1 MPADHPWVKLLNSC
15 NIVLCCGQGA
25 WEEEMLRS
33 LRLLETACHEKGIY
47 PWVDIWGGDV
57 HHDWEWWRRQLP
69 YFLGKL
75 LD

>member
-1 MPADHPWVKLLNSC
+1 MPADHPWVNCSTAAT
-15 NIVLCCGQGA
+15 LCCAVDSAG
-25 WEEEMLRS
+25 EEMPRS
-33 LRLLETACHEKGIY
+33 PRLLETACHEKGIY